1 MTLEDIEE
9 AHHSY
14 WLPVRYFAHSYLQI
28 LHSSG
33 KQPSNITP
41 SLYPREPPFSVPG
54 EENLTP
60 EERHIYP
67 QLFKAADIDGKGI
80 VLGDEA
86 VEFFKKSGLPSH
98 VLSEVCMVALWQ
110 FFFFF

>member
-1 MTLEDIEE
+1 
-9 AHHSY
+9 
-14 WLPVRYFAHSYLQI
+14 
-28 LHSSG
+28 
-33 KQPSNITP
+33 
-41 SLYPREPPFSVPG
+41 VPG

-110 FFFFF
+110 LKKNGMVISLFINRNFD